1 MVTNLRGTVLS
12 TVRLPRGLSREDVV
26 ALERGHVW
34 PPYTSRARH
43 EQHDPLVVVEAEG
56 PYLFDADGRRYVDAV
71 SSWWCATLGHRHP
84 RLVRALG
91 AQAAILP
98 HVAASGITHAQVA
111 LLASELAAVAPRG
124 LARTH
129 FSDDGSTAVEVA
141 VKIAFQYWQ
150 QNGRPKRHRFVCL
163 SGAYHGDTLGAAS
176 LASLEEFS
184 GVFGP
189 LLFEVVHAPPPAES
203 GGWDRVVDAIEATLR
218 ARPDEIAAVVV
229 EPLVQGA
236 SGMRM
241 HTPEVLRRIHDACR
255 EIDTFLIAD
264 EVFSGYGRTGTMWA
278 CDQAGITPDLMCLAK
293 GFTAGVLPMAA
304 TMATARVYDGFDG
317 GPDRAL
323 MHGHTFCG
331 HPLGAAVAREVL
343 AIYRDDAIVVGVAAR
358 EARIAAALERLGAIF
373 GVRGTRV
380 LGIVGAVDL
389 GDVGY
394 GGTGIGQRVAEA
406 MRARG
411 VFLRPLGYTVYV
423 CPPLNVPLDVLGE
436 VLDALDDA
444 LRDVLATPTS
454 RAR

>member
-1 MVTNLRGTVLS
+1 ML
-12 TVRLPRGLSREDVV
+12 LPPGLSRNDVV
-26 ALERGHVW
+26 ALERAHVW
-34 PPYTSRARH
+34 PPYTSRERH
-43 EQHDPLVVVEAEG
+43 EQHDPLVVVEADG
-56 PYLFDADGRRYVDAV
+56 PYIFDADGRRYVDAV
-71 SSWWCATLGHRHP
+71 SSWWTATLGHRHP

-98 HVAASGITHAQVA
+98 HVAAGGITHAQVA
-111 LLASELAAVAPRG
+111 LLGQELAAVAPKG
-124 LARTH
+124 LVRTH

-150 QNGRPKRHRFVCL
+150 QNGRPARHRFVCL

-184 GVFGP
+184 GVFAP
-189 LLFEVVHAPPPAES
+189 LLFDVVHAPPPS
-203 GGWDRVVDAIEATLR
+203 DPGGWDRVVASIEATLR
-218 ARPDEIAAVVV
+218 DRPDEIAAVVV

-241 HTPEVLRRIHDACR
+241 HAPEVLRRIHEACR
-255 EIDTFLIAD
+255 SIDTFLIAD

-278 CDQAGITPDLMCLAK
+278 CDHAGITPDLLCLAK
-293 GFTAGVLPMAA
+293 GFTAGILPMGA

-317 GPDRAL
+317 GAERAL

-343 AIYRDDAIVVGVAAR
+343 AIYREERIVEGVAPR
-358 EARIAAALERLGAIF
+358 EAKIRATLDRIAELD
-373 GVRGTRV
+373 GVRGVRA

-394 GGTGIGQRVAEA
+394 GGTGIGHRVADA

-411 VFLRPLGYTVYV
+411 VFLRPLGDTVYV
-423 CPPLNVPLDVLGE
+423 CPPLNVPMGVLATT
-436 VLDALDDA
+436 LDALEDA
-444 LRDVLATPTS
+444 IRSVLRT
-454 RAR
+454 